1 MARYDV
7 AKAYG
12 VKSTIQVDGLNKTIY
27 GLKKYG
33 AEAWDMKTTFRR
45 LGHMALNAARAE
57 APVRS
62 GKLQRNIRQRIRP
75 NAVYLAVG
83 GKRVPYAKQTHFGS
97 YGVTQPEHP
106 RVQEPNLFMYRAV
119 TKMERPMRN
128 ALKTE
133 MRRLTRKYGA
143 PGSG

>member
-1 MARYDV
+1 MSNFDV
-7 AKAYG
+7 AAAYG
-12 VKSTIQVDGLNKTIY
+12 VKSSIQVDGLNKTLY
-27 GLKKYG
+27 QLKKFG
-33 AEAWDMKTTFRR
+33 AKSWDMKTTFRR
-45 LGHMALNAARAE
+45 LGASALTAARAE
-57 APVRS
+57 APVSS
-62 GKLQRNIRQRIRP
+62 GKLRRNIRQRIRP

-97 YGVTQPEHP
+97 YGVTQSQHA

-119 TKMERPMRN
+119 SKMERPMRN
-128 ALKTE
+128 MLNTE